1 MFISFGWL
9 MILFTISTTVLILSV
24 YPIDYGARD
33 VDISNYNCK
42 FVVLLSVLLVFFRY
56 LKLCYY
62 MYNTLG
68 LCVYIIMSFDELTY

>member
-9 MILFTISTTVLILSV
+9 MILFTISTTVLILSIHS
-24 YPIDYGARD
+24 IDYGERS

-42 FVVLLSVLLVFFRY
+42 FVALLSALLVFFSY
-56 LKLCYY
+56 LKLCYS

-68 LCVYIIMSFDELTY
+68 LYVYIIMSFDELTC